1 MDSDTVKNLQL
12 LVTTKSITQS
22 IKSLNFSR
30 TKNDCVQYKE
40 YQIDG
45 DGLQRSI
52 SLFSSSFDTVTH

>member
-30 TKNDCVQYKE
+30 TKHDCVQYKE

-45 DGLQRSI
+45 DGLQRYI
-52 SLFSSSFDTVTH
+52 SLFSSSFDTVTQ